1 MSVPQVPSTVALAQ
15 FPFVDKQGKLAWSS
29 IQVLNVW
36 QTQLSNGLSP
46 DGSVK
51 GNIAPTVQIIGRG
64 GNLGDI
70 LSGLDDNGVFI
81 GIIGTDVVFAGHLA
95 ASTIVDGHLGTLGDV
110 LQYLDE
116 NGIVLAGGVDF
127 DRAYLNKDTDHIADG
142 TGNPL
147 AGGKEAYTV
156 LLASAPTA
164 GQVLTYN
171 GTDWVPD
178 NPTPAAA
185 YLKGS
190 VTFNVT
196 GTSGTYFAT
205 TTIAGASA
213 GMAASIDIG
222 SYLVNTL
229 FGSSFQ
235 AAAFAS
241 TQGTGFGSGN
251 VQAALTVSGLAS
263 PSGSV
268 TLPVVVFP

>member
-36 QTQLSNGLSP
+36 QTQLSNGLTP
-46 DGSVK
+46 NGGVK
-51 GNIAPTVQIIGRG
+51 GDIEPTVQITGRG

-81 GIIGTDVVFAGHLA
+81 GTIGPDVVFAGHLA
-95 ASTIVDGHLGTLGDV
+95 AGVIVDGHLGTLGDI

-116 NGIVLAGGVDF
+116 NGIVLADGVDF
-127 DRAYLNKDTDHIADG
+127 ARAYLNKDTDHIADG
-142 TGNPL
+142 TGFPL

-156 LLASAPTA
+156 LLASAPTT

-171 GTDWVPD
+171 GTDWVPT
-178 NPTPAAA
+178 TPAASTA

-196 GTSGTYFAT
+196 GTSGTYYAT
-205 TTIAGASA
+205 TTIAGVTA
-213 GMAASIDIG
+213 GMAAAIDIG
-222 SYLVNTL
+222 LYMQNGI
-229 FGSSFQ
+229 FGSAFQ
-235 AAAFAS
+235 AQAFVS
-241 TQGTGFGSGN
+241 TSGTGFAGN
-251 VQAALTVSGLAS
+251 VQAALTVSGLAG
-263 PSGSV
+263 PTGSV